1 MEGMNVTFRQLEYF
15 LAVLD
20 HGSMSAAA
28 DACHVTQANI
38 SSAIAALEKDIGT
51 QLILRGK
58 GQRSVLTPAGERY
71 AQRVR
76 GVLTDIAEAHQE
88 AKSAG
93 GRLRGPLK
101 IGGMQSTIVLYFPDI
116 TAHFAQHHSEV
127 DLSFIEA
134 GPRGLEEA
142 VAQGKI
148 DAALMLGQQR
158 TRTDLAVDVVGRV
171 RLKAVLHED
180 HPLAVQEQVSIKDL
194 AMHTVIAL
202 DPPEI
207 QRPFLQKARNLGVEI
222 SPRWRFASWE
232 AIRSF
237 VRRGLGVAVSNIAP
251 PEVLT
256 GCDSKSTESAHESQA
271 LSAEGGLVYRP
282 LAEEVFQNTIDV
294 VYRKTQFPQEKIQE
308 LIRVAK
314 KIGAETL

>member
-1 MEGMNVTFRQLEYF
+1 MDGLHVTFRQLEYF
-15 LAVLD
+15 LAVVD
-20 HGSMSAAA
+20 HGSMNAAA
-28 DACHVTQANI
+28 EACHVTQANI

-58 GQRSVLTPAGERY
+58 GQRSVPTPAGERY

-76 GVLTDIAEAHQE
+76 GVLTDMSEAHQE

-93 GRLRGPLK
+93 DRLRGPLK

-116 TAHFAQHHSEV
+116 TAYFAQHHPEV
-127 DLSFIEA
+127 DLSFIET
-134 GPRGLEEA
+134 GPRGLEDA
-142 VAQGKI
+142 VAQGKL

-158 TRTDLAVDVVGRV
+158 TRTDLAVEVVGRV
-171 RLKAVLHED
+171 RLKAVMPVG
-180 HPLAVQEQVSIKDL
+180 HPLATQDQVSIKDL
-194 AMHTVIAL
+194 ATNTVIAL

-222 SPRWRFASWE
+222 SPRWRFVSWE

-251 PEVLT
+251 PEALET
-256 GCDSKSTESAHESQA
+256 GQGDGVPAQQRVYD
-271 LSAEGGLVYRP
+271 GLVYRP
-282 LAEEVFQNTIDV
+282 LQEEIFQNTIDV
-294 VYRKTQFPQEKIQE
+294 VYRKTQFPQEKIAE
-308 LIRVAK
+308 LIRIAK
-314 KIGAETL
+314 KIGSEAF